1 MYMKMLPCAIISKT
15 ENVTYC
21 NIELITI
28 IVSELN
34 RETKMEWS
42 IYLNYGNNITNNIF
56 E

>member
-1 MYMKMLPCAIISKT
+1 MFMK
-15 ENVTYC
+15 
-21 NIELITI
+21 IELITI

-34 RETKMEWS
+34 RETKMEWA